1 MILNS
6 ISRKKNLPYTNE
18 MQVVYIKLQVN
29 NILELVSSVYLR
41 NTHIWDFRNQ
51 SFPQNKAYI
60 PAHIQ
65 RAIHSCRF
73 SYMNF

>member
-6 ISRKKNLPYTNE
+6 ISRKKKPSLHE

-60 PAHIQ
+60 SAHIQ